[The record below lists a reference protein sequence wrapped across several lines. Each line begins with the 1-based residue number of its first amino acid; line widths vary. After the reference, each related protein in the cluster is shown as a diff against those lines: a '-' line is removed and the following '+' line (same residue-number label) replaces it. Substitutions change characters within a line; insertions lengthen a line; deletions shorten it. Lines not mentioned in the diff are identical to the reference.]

1 MSMRHANVKMYT
13 LVDNFHFSTIV
24 IESDGWNSHILR
36 DQMDKNELGSLKLI
50 RYSFAGMEKL
60 IRF

>member
-1 MSMRHANVKMYT
+1 MYT